1 MQGKVI
7 TIKKRY
13 FKKVTQG
20 YGSTSKLESQERQ
33 RHVLKHVMVDPKSPI
48 HLGLVMAEI
57 GWSLNGFY
65 HRKPKL
71 VIPRSQGYSC
81 QRTITVSNE
90 KKTQELS
97 LNPPQSSSLNGKLSI
112 YLLSSSWNFIIINHL
127 RTCSYIPDL
136 FSTTVKIDFSFFL
149 EL

>member
-57 GWSLNGFY
+57 G
-65 HRKPKL
+65 
-71 VIPRSQGYSC
+71 
-81 QRTITVSNE
+81 
-90 KKTQELS
+90 
-97 LNPPQSSSLNGKLSI
+97 
-112 YLLSSSWNFIIINHL
+112 
-127 RTCSYIPDL
+127 
-136 FSTTVKIDFSFFL
+136 
-149 EL
+149 